1 LFGCVRENCN
11 RRAASGYP
19 NVWANA
25 QRSGG
30 GEGSNGQDDGR
41 AADGDSEE
49 SGSNTLEI
57 KGDRAMTNIDEL
69 KFYTGPYGENRWL
82 ALSFNSPYLCFEA
95 ESEQALLA
103 KCRKAIAICRKALAH
118 AATVKRERNL
128 QPFQPTKVISAK
140 ELEAA

>member
-1 LFGCVRENCN
+1 
-11 RRAASGYP
+11 
-19 NVWANA
+19 
-25 QRSGG
+25 
-30 GEGSNGQDDGR
+30 
-41 AADGDSEE
+41 
-49 SGSNTLEI
+49 
-57 KGDRAMTNIDEL
+57 MTNIDEL

-103 KCRKAIAICRKALAH
+103 KCRKAVAFCRKALAH
-118 AATVKRERNL
+118 VAARERKL